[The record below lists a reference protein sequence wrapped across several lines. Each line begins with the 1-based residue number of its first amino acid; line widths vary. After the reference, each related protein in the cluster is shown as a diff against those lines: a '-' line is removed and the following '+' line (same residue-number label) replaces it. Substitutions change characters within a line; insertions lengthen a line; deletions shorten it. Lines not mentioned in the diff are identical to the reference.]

1 MGLKTFPSHRQGATS
16 SPLTSEIGSM
26 QLTPPQSVLQP
37 LWSTTTTR
45 GGLFMWQ
52 REVLLKHWSQITQ
65 SSVNIFQIQCQIR
78 DRPHSCVHMVK
89 SFSYYLA
96 QPDRVFSLVITPN
109 TMKQIARMRI
119 RKFFYSQTVLLHW
132 ERRFFFNP
140 MFGLS
145 TNHMPHHHWIIWT

>member
-1 MGLKTFPSHRQGATS
+1 MGLFCLVSGTKERQGQVQYSVKRKKYITVILWMGLKTFPSHRQGATS

-78 DRPHSCVHMVK
+78 DRPHSCVHVVK

-96 QPDRVFSLVITPN
+96 QPDKVFWLVITPN

-119 RKFFYSQTVLLHW
+119 RKFS
-132 ERRFFFNP
+132 
-140 MFGLS
+140 
-145 TNHMPHHHWIIWT
+145 